1 MIFLILGTV
10 LLSAGLY
17 AILDIDSISKARRIF
32 QSFLTGGKHPL
43 SSLFLVDEQTKRHGG
58 DLVAEALQAHGVKE
72 IFTLVGGHISPIL
85 VAAEKLGIKIIDT
98 RHEVTTVFA
107 ADAVARLRQSIGVAA
122 VTAGPGLT
130 NTITAVKN
138 AQMAESPVL
147 LIGGAAPTL
156 LKDRGALQDI
166 DQLALFRPLCK
177 FTARVTRLKD
187 ITPTIRKAINAAQS
201 DTPGPVFIEF
211 PIDVLFPYQTVVA
224 EAGLVKN
231 PQGFQK
237 ILNTYLFYHI
247 SRQFGDAHTPTDTTP
262 IPVKIPLAKT
272 EEVEKIADIIAKAER
287 PLLLLGSQATL
298 PPVKANDLRTIV
310 EKLGI
315 PTYLGGMSR
324 GLLGATSDIQ
334 MRQNRRDALKEADV
348 VILAGTV
355 CDFRL
360 SYGKVLS
367 RKSKVISINR
377 DYSQLTKNKG
387 VFWNPTALIQADVGT
402 TLQKLQNALAQR
414 GWKKAPGNWVESLR
428 TREEEKENS
437 NAKKMDEKTAD
448 GNLNP
453 LSVLKKLDQVLPDD
467 AILVADGG
475 DFVGSAAYIVRSRG
489 PLQWL
494 DPGAFGTL
502 GVGGGFALGAKVVFP
517 DRPVVILYGDGS
529 SGYSIMEFDTY
540 VRHKT
545 PVVAVI
551 GNDAC
556 WSQIARDQVPWFN
569 SSVAC
574 DLAYTNYDKIGEA
587 IGATGIRMDTENESE
602 ISEQFKN
609 AIEES
614 RNGNSAVIN
623 VVIGKT
629 DFRKGSISV

>member
-1 MIFLILGTV
+1 MLFLILGTV
-10 LLSAGLY
+10 FLG
-17 AILDIDSISKARRIF
+17 AILYRVFDIDSAAKLADIVKTLLRRDR
-32 QSFLTGGKHPL
+32 HPL
-43 SSLFLVDEQTKRHGG
+43 SAIFQVDETAKRNGG
-58 DLVAEALQAHGVKE
+58 DIVADALHAHGVKE

-85 VAAEKLGIKIIDT
+85 VAAERLGIKVIDT

-138 AQMAESPVL
+138 AQMAESPLL

-166 DQLALFRPLCK
+166 DQMVLFRPLCK
-177 FTARVTRLKD
+177 FAARVTRLCD
-187 ITPTIRKAINAAQS
+187 IVPTVKKAIHAAQS
-201 DTPGPVFIEF
+201 GTPGPVFIEF
-211 PIDVLFPYQTVVA
+211 PIDVLFPYQTVVS

-237 ILNTYLFYHI
+237 IINAYLFYHI
-247 SRQFGDAHTPTDTTP
+247 SRQFGSAHLPVDMSP
-262 IPVKIPLAKT
+262 IPVKHPLPKH
-272 EEVEKIADIIAKAER
+272 EDIEKIANIVAQAQR
-287 PLLLLGSQATL
+287 PLILLGSQTTL
-298 PPVKANDLRTIV
+298 PPVKPHDLQQTV

-315 PTYLGGMSR
+315 PAYLGGMSR
-324 GLLGATSDIQ
+324 GLLGKNSRIQ
-334 MRQNRRDALKEADV
+334 MRQNRKEALKDADV

-360 SYGKVLS
+360 GYGKVLS

-377 DYSQLTKNKG
+377 DYTQLTKNNG
-387 VFWNPTALIQADVGT
+387 IFWNATLTIQADVGST
-402 TLQKLQNALAQR
+402 LVQLEKALNLRNWKGAPQSWVETLQK
-414 GWKKAPGNWVESLR
+414 
-428 TREEEKENS
+428 REDEKETSNEEKMN
-437 NAKKMDEKTAD
+437 EKTSD

-453 LSVLKKLDQVLPDD
+453 LSVLQKLDNVLPDD

-475 DFVGSAAYIVRSRG
+475 DFVGSAAYIVRPRG

-502 GVGGGFALGAKVVFP
+502 GVGGGFALGAKVVHP
-517 DRPVVILYGDGS
+517 DRPVVIIYGDGS
-529 SGYSIMEFDTY
+529 SGYSLMEFDTF
-540 VRHKT
+540 VRHNK
-545 PVVAVI
+545 PVIAVI

-574 DLAYTNYDKIGEA
+574 DLAYTHYDKIGEA
-587 IGATGIRMDTENESE
+587 IGATGVLMDSKSESE
-602 ISEQFKN
+602 ITEKFSK
-609 AIEES
+609 IIKES
-614 RNGNSAVIN
+614 REGKSAVVN

>member
-1 MIFLILGTV
+1 MIYLILATTFISV
-10 LLSAGLY
+10 FVA
-17 AILDIDSISKARRIF
+17 AFFDIDSFGKLLNIIKSLLQNDRHPFTAIF
-32 QSFLTGGKHPL
+32 Q
-43 SSLFLVDEQTKRHGG
+43 VDETTKRNGG
-58 DLVAEALQAHGVKE
+58 DIVADVLHAHNVKE

-85 VAAEKLGIKIIDT
+85 VAAERLGIKVIDT
-98 RHEVTTVFA
+98 RHEVTAVFA

-138 AQMAESPVL
+138 AQMAESPLL

-166 DQLALFRPLCK
+166 DQIVLFRPLCK
-177 FTARVTRLKD
+177 FVARVTKLRD
-187 ITPTIRKAINAAQS
+187 IIPTVRKAINIAQS
-201 DTPGPVFIEF
+201 GTPGPVFIEF

-237 ILNTYLFYHI
+237 ILNLYLFYHI
-247 SRQFGDAHTPTDTTP
+247 SRQFGSAHLPTDMLP
-262 IPVKIPLAKT
+262 IPVKAPLPKHDDI
-272 EEVEKIADIIAKAER
+272 EKLADIISKSER
-287 PLLLLGSQATL
+287 PLILLGSQATL
-298 PPVKANDLRTIV
+298 PPVQPMELQKTIN
-310 EKLGI
+310 KLGI
-315 PTYLGGMSR
+315 PAYLGGMCR
-324 GLLGATSDIQ
+324 GLLGKSSNLQ
-334 MRQNRRDALKEADV
+334 MRQNRREALRDADV

-360 SYGKVLS
+360 GYGKVLS

-377 DYSQLTKNKG
+377 DYTQLTKNKG
-387 VFWNPTALIQADVGT
+387 IFWNATQLIQADVAT
-402 TLQKLQNALAQR
+402 SLVQLSKSLELRN
-414 GWKKAPGNWVESLR
+414 WKGAPNTWIDELR
-428 TREEEKENS
+428 KRENEKEES
-437 NAKKMDEKTAD
+437 NLKKINEKTAD

-453 LSVLKKLDQVLPDD
+453 LSVLQKLDNVLPDD

-475 DFVGSAAYIVRSRG
+475 DFVGSAAYIVRPRG

-502 GVGGGFALGAKVVFP
+502 GVGGGFALGAKCVHP
-517 DRPVVILYGDGS
+517 DRPVIIIYGDGS

-540 VRHKT
+540 LRHNKS
-545 PVVAVI
+545 VIAVI

-574 DLAYTNYDKIGEA
+574 DLAYTRYDKIGEA
-587 IGATGIRMDTENESE
+587 IGVNGLLMDTKNESD
-602 ISEQFKN
+602 IVDNFDK
-609 AIEES
+609 AIKES
-614 RNGNSAVIN
+614 REGKSAVIN